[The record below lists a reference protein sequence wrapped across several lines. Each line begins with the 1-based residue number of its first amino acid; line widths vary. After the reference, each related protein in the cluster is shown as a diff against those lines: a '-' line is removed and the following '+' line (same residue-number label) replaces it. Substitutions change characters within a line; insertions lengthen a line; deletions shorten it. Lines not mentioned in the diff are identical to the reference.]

1 MRTKASTTTLASE
14 GLWDRYSRLSSSRKF
29 LIAVF
34 MIWLAQAL
42 PKWTAA
48 ITADGEMSARIMKT
62 FIAPRAETMA
72 AQQQLEQTLQQRDR
86 LIADSSGQG

>member
-34 MIWLAQAL
+34 MIWLAQA
-42 PKWTAA
+42 
-48 ITADGEMSARIMKT
+48 
-62 FIAPRAETMA
+62 
-72 AQQQLEQTLQQRDR
+72 
-86 LIADSSGQG
+86 